1 MSTQTEP
8 CDMNGDADD
17 LILKIS
23 EKIEKGAKF
32 IPTNIEEDNESTDDS
47 EDDESDME

>member
-1 MSTQTEP
+1 
-8 CDMNGDADD
+8 MNGDADD